1 MDLAPVLELASQST
15 FSLEEY
21 LAQPR
26 YRERALVLSLSEVSD
41 LLTPHGRLY
50 YGGVDGGEG

>member
-1 MDLAPVLELASQST
+1 MDLAPVLDLASQNT

-21 LAQPR
+21 LARLR

-41 LLTPHGRLY
+41 LLTPHGRPY
-50 YGGVDGGEG
+50 YGGVDGGVG